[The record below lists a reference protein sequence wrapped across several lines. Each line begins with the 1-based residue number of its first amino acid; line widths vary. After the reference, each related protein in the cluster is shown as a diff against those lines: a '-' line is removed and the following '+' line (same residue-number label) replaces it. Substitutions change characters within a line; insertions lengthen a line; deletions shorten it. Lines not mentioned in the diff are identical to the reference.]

1 MEPLF
6 QNTSGTPLKTSADNT
21 SSVYCN
27 ITCQTSELPAIS
39 ARTVYDDA
47 LEGLE
52 YVNIILLP
60 TCLVVGVFGNLI
72 TIFIMNSKA
81 FTKMGSR
88 YFLAALAVSDV
99 TLLLAQPFNKMFV
112 LELFGR
118 DLRAL
123 SEDGCKLFFWFF
135 RTGKMTSSWFVV
147 YVCLER
153 FTAVLFPF
161 RVKIF
166 FSKRNCL
173 IGIAAVYFVIGGF
186 NAGWTYCSKIDSK
199 GVCNPDS
206 FDKKDPQAVTL
217 YRSML
222 TAGSSLYSLIP
233 IIIIVTVTPIIL
245 VSLVRRSKAR
255 KKLTNTKGNS
265 SDLTRAT
272 TMLVSVMVT
281 YVIFVT
287 PITALHNIAFYIG
300 VDAFG
305 QNTKKFLIFRDVS
318 QILEQLNYTVNFFL
332 YVCSSRPFRAGVSQI
347 LRLDKILGGL
357 QRLTSRSRST
367 DSKTKSSQISKSS
380 DKGTQEKQKPIDEEK
395 RASSLEVLQDSGDN
409 ATSACTPVYST
420 TQEQDNETGT
430 NSPDGSATPSEDNEN
445 GMCSPEGCATPDK
458 ISNNTVIYNNV
469 P

>member
-1 MEPLF
+1 MEPVY
-6 QNTSGTPLKTSADNT
+6 QNTSGLPLNTSADNT
-21 SSVYCN
+21 FTVFCN
-27 ITCQTSELPAIS
+27 GTCQRTESPAIS
-39 ARTVYDDA
+39 PRTVYDDV

-81 FTKMGSR
+81 FSKMGSR
-88 YFLAALAVSDV
+88 FFLIALAVSDA

-112 LELFGR
+112 YELFGR

-123 SEDGCKLFFWFF
+123 SEVGCKLFFWFF

-147 YVCLER
+147 YLCLER

-161 RVKIF
+161 KVKIF

-173 IGIAAVYFVIGGF
+173 IAIAAVYFVIGGF

-206 FDKKDPQAVTL
+206 FDRKDSQAVTL

-245 VSLVRRSKAR
+245 VSLVRRSEAR
-255 KKLTNTKGNS
+255 KKLTKTKGNS

-281 YVIFVT
+281 YVLFVT

-332 YVCSSRPFRAGVSQI
+332 YVCSSRPFRAGVSEI
-347 LRLDKILGGL
+347 LRLEKLFDGL

-367 DSKTKSSQISKSS
+367 DSKTTSITKSS
-380 DKGTQEKQKPIDEEK
+380 DSGTHEKQKPLDVEK

-409 ATSACTPVYST
+409 ETRTCSPVCNATPKEANATSTCSPEGSATPEGV
-420 TQEQDNETGT
+420 NETST
-430 NSPDGSATPSEDNEN
+430 CSPDGSATPEEI
-445 GMCSPEGCATPDK
+445 K
-458 ISNNTVIYNNV
+458 NNTEIYKSV

>member
-1 MEPLF
+1 MEPLL
-6 QNTSGTPLKTSADNT
+6 QNTSVTPLTTSANNT
-21 SSVYCN
+21 STVYCN
-27 ITCQTSELPAIS
+27 GTCQTSEPFAIS
-39 ARTVYDDA
+39 TRTVYDDA

-81 FTKMGSR
+81 FSKMGSR

-123 SEDGCKLFFWFF
+123 SAVGCKLFFWFF

-147 YVCLER
+147 YLCLER

-173 IGIAAVYFVIGGF
+173 IGIVAVYFVIGGF

-206 FDKKDPQAVTL
+206 FDRKDPQAVTL

-245 VSLVRRSKAR
+245 VSLGRLSKAR

-272 TMLVSVMVT
+272 TMLVSVMVS

-332 YVCSSRPFRAGVSQI
+332 YVCSSRPFRDGVSQI
-347 LRLDKILGGL
+347 LRLDKIFESLH
-357 QRLTSRSRST
+357 RLTSRIRST
-367 DSKTKSSQISKSS
+367 DSKTNSSKISKLS
-380 DKGTQEKQKPIDEEK
+380 DKGTQEKQKSLDEEK
-395 RASSLEVLQDSGDN
+395 GASSSEVLQDSGQN
-409 ATSACTPVYST
+409 KTSACSRVCSE
-420 TQEQDNETGT
+420 TQEQDNETGAT
-430 NSPDGSATPSEDNEN
+430 SPEGSATSSEDNET
-445 GMCSPEGCATPDK
+445 GMCSPEGFATTDE